1 MTVKSVTGVTEVV
14 EAARAG
20 DAGAQG
26 ELVAACLPLVYNIVG
41 RALKGHADVDDVVQ
55 ETMIRMVGGL
65 SGLSDASRFR
75 SWLVAIT
82 MNRIRGHWR
91 RQQDAPVG
99 GLQEACHL
107 SDPGADF
114 VELTI
119 LRLGLEG
126 QRRQVAEA
134 TRWLDDNERA
144 ALSLWW
150 LETTGELTRA
160 EVAAALELTP
170 QHTAVRIQRTKL
182 QLETARAVVRALA
195 TTPRCPELAGIVGI
209 WDGTP
214 SPLWRKRIARH
225 TRGCAECGGHWTALI
240 PAEGLLAGLG
250 LVPVSTALLDR
261 FAAGVPGVQPV
272 AFATAGATSGSTA
285 GATAGSSGGVGG
297 VAPGTSSGAPAPA
310 VRRRPGV
317 RAVVTAAALAVTV
330 AVGILGGYRYLA
342 PAPEGSGTHDGSQG
356 RGAENVVLPLT
367 SLRTE
372 LPSPPA
378 PSPSAPAPEARDA
391 TSASAAAHRP
401 VERQPARNDSASPS
415 ARTATPVRTPAPATT
430 SGTGNGTGQRDE
442 AARDVERQ
450 VNAERAKAGCGPLR
464 ASAELVVVA
473 QRGADELAVRGRF
486 DVSRDQDREQDRDQD
501 RDRGQEKVD
510 PRHRWSLAGAGAG
523 AVSAGRFDLAGAMT
537 VWTRGA
543 ARHDVVRDCSLT
555 ELGVGV
561 TFTAGSPQHWTPVVA
576 AR

>member
-1 MTVKSVTGVTEVV
+1 MTVKSVTGVTGVV

-65 SGLSDASRFR
+65 SGLRDASRFR
-75 SWLVAIT
+75 SWLVAIAV
-82 MNRIRGHWR
+82 NRIRGHWR

-134 TRWLDDNERA
+134 TRWLDDDERA

-150 LETTGELTRA
+150 LEATGELTRA

-250 LVPVSTALLDR
+250 LVPVSAALMDR
-261 FAAGVPGVQPV
+261 LAAGALGVQPV
-272 AFATAGATSGSTA
+272 ACATAGA
-285 GATAGSSGGVGG
+285 SSGGAGG

-317 RAVVTAAALAVTV
+317 RAVVTAVALAVTV
-330 AVGILGGYRYLA
+330 AIGVLGGYRYLA
-342 PAPEGSGTHDGSQG
+342 PAPDGSGTRDGNQG

-372 LPSPPA
+372 LPSPPVPA
-378 PSPSAPAPEARDA
+378 PSASSPAARTATSAPAP
-391 TSASAAAHRP
+391 AHRP
-401 VERQPARNDSASPS
+401 VGHEPARTSSAPTSDRS
-415 ARTATPVRTPAPATT
+415 TGPVRTPAPAVTPVT
-430 SGTGNGTGQRDE
+430 PGADQRD
-442 AARDVERQ
+442 ATAREVERQ
-450 VNAERAKAGCGPLR
+450 VNKERAKAGCGPLR

-473 QRGADELAVRGRF
+473 RRGAGELALGARL
-486 DVSRDQDREQDRDQD
+486 DASREQEQGQARDGEQGPE
-501 RDRGQEKVD
+501 RAEPG
-510 PRHRWSLAGAGAG
+510 HRWSLAGMASAGRAGFAG
-523 AVSAGRFDLAGAMT
+523 AVT
-537 VWTRGA
+537 VWSRGA
-543 ARHDVVRDCSLT
+543 TRHDVVRDCSLT
-555 ELGVGV
+555 ELGVAF
-561 TFTAGSPQHWTPVVA
+561 TFAAGSPQHGTPVVA

>member
-1 MTVKSVTGVTEVV
+1 MTVKSVTGVTGVV

-65 SGLSDASRFR
+65 SGLRDASRFR
-75 SWLVAIT
+75 SWLVAIAV
-82 MNRIRGHWR
+82 NRIRGHWR

-134 TRWLDDNERA
+134 TRWLDDDERA

-150 LETTGELTRA
+150 LEATGELTRA

-225 TRGCAECGGHWTALI
+225 TRGCAECGGHWRALI

-250 LVPVSTALLDR
+250 LVPVSATLMDRLATGAL
-261 FAAGVPGVQPV
+261 GVQPV
-272 AFATAGATSGSTA
+272 ACATAGASGA
-285 GATAGSSGGVGG
+285 SSGGAGG

-317 RAVVTAAALAVTV
+317 RAVVTAVALAVTV
-330 AVGILGGYRYLA
+330 AIGVLGGYRYLA
-342 PAPEGSGTHDGSQG
+342 PAPDGSGTRDGNQG
-356 RGAENVVLPLT
+356 RGAENVVLPLA

-372 LPSPPA
+372 LPSPPV
-378 PSPSAPAPEARDA
+378 PSPSASSPAARTA
-391 TSASAAAHRP
+391 TSASAPAHRP
-401 VERQPARNDSASPS
+401 VGHEPARTP
-415 ARTATPVRTPAPATT
+415 TAPTSDRSSGPVRTPAPAVT
-430 SGTGNGTGQRDE
+430 SDTPGADQRDE
-442 AARDVERQ
+442 TAREVERQ
-450 VNAERAKAGCGPLR
+450 VNKERAKAGCGPLR

-473 QRGADELAVRGRF
+473 RRGAGELALGARL
-486 DVSRDQDREQDRDQD
+486 DASREQ
-501 RDRGQEKVD
+501 GQEQGAEKAE
-510 PRHRWSLAGAGAG
+510 PGHRWSLAGMASAGRAGFAG
-523 AVSAGRFDLAGAMT
+523 AVT
-537 VWTRGA
+537 VWSRGA
-543 ARHDVVRDCSLT
+543 TRHDVVRDCSLT
-555 ELGVGV
+555 ELGVAF
-561 TFTAGSPQHWTPVVA
+561 TFAAGSPQHGTPVVA

>member
-1 MTVKSVTGVTEVV
+1 MTGVTGVV

-65 SGLSDASRFR
+65 SGLRDASRFR

-107 SDPGADF
+107 SDPDADF

-134 TRWLDDNERA
+134 TRWLDDGERA

-195 TTPRCPELAGIVGI
+195 TTPRCPELASIVGI

-225 TRGCAECGGHWTALI
+225 TRGCVECGGHWTALI

-250 LVPVSTALLDR
+250 LVPVGAGLLDR
-261 FAAGVPGVQPV
+261 IAAGLPGVQPV
-272 AFATAGATSGSTA
+272 AC
-285 GATAGSSGGVGG
+285 ATAGSSGGVGG
-297 VAPGTSSGAPAPA
+297 VAPAGTSSGTSPGASSGTSPGTSSGAAPGRGL
-310 VRRRPGV
+310 RRRPGV

-330 AVGILGGYRYLA
+330 ALGVLGGYRYLA
-342 PAPEGSGTHDGSQG
+342 PAPDGSATHDGSRG
-356 RGAENVVLPLT
+356 RGAEHAENAALPLT

-372 LPSPPA
+372 I
-378 PSPSAPAPEARDA
+378 PSAPAPA
-391 TSASAAAHRP
+391 
-401 VERQPARNDSASPS
+401 PS
-415 ARTATPVRTPAPATT
+415 TA
-430 SGTGNGTGQRDE
+430 
-442 AARDVERQ
+442 
-450 VNAERAKAGCGPLR
+450 
-464 ASAELVVVA
+464 
-473 QRGADELAVRGRF
+473 
-486 DVSRDQDREQDRDQD
+486 
-501 RDRGQEKVD
+501 
-510 PRHRWSLAGAGAG
+510 
-523 AVSAGRFDLAGAMT
+523 
-537 VWTRGA
+537 
-543 ARHDVVRDCSLT
+543 
-555 ELGVGV
+555 
-561 TFTAGSPQHWTPVVA
+561 
-576 AR
+576 

>member
-1 MTVKSVTGVTEVV
+1 MTVKSVTGVV

-65 SGLSDASRFR
+65 SGLRDASRFR
-75 SWLVAIT
+75 SWLVAIA

-134 TRWLDDNERA
+134 TRWLDDDERA

-150 LETTGELTRA
+150 LEATGELTRA

-250 LVPVSTALLDR
+250 LVPVSAALLDR
-261 FAAGVPGVQPV
+261 FAAVMPGVQPV
-272 AFATAGATSGSTA
+272 ACATAGV
-285 GATAGSSGGVGG
+285 SGGVSGG
-297 VAPGTSSGAPAPA
+297 AGGAAPGTSSGTSSGAPAPA

-317 RAVVTAAALAVTV
+317 RAVVTVAALAVTV
-330 AVGILGGYRYLA
+330 AVGVLGGYRYLA
-342 PAPEGSGTHDGSQG
+342 PAPDGSATRDGSQG

-372 LPSPPA
+372 LPSPPTPA
-378 PSPSAPAPEARDA
+378 PSASSPAARTATPTPASAP
-391 TSASAAAHRP
+391 AHRP
-401 VERQPARNDSASPS
+401 VVRQPARTPSAAPS
-415 ARTATPVRTPAPATT
+415 ARTTTPVRTPAPATT
-430 SGTGNGTGQRDE
+430 PGNGTGQQDE

-450 VNAERAKAGCGPLR
+450 VNDERAKAGCGPLR

-473 QRGADELAVRGRF
+473 RRGADELAVRGRV
-486 DVSRDQDREQDRDQD
+486 DVSRE
-501 RDRGQEKVD
+501 QEKAA
-510 PRHRWSLAGAGAG
+510 PGHRWSLAGA
-523 AVSAGRFDLAGAMT
+523 VSAGRSDVAGAMT

-543 ARHDVVRDCSLT
+543 VRHDVVRDCSLT

-561 TFTAGSPQHWTPVVA
+561 TFVAGSPQHWTPVVA

>member
-1 MTVKSVTGVTEVV
+1 MTVKSVTGVTGVV

-65 SGLSDASRFR
+65 SGLRDASRFR
-75 SWLVAIT
+75 SWLVAIAV
-82 MNRIRGHWR
+82 NRIRGHWR

-134 TRWLDDNERA
+134 TRWLDDDERA

-150 LETTGELTRA
+150 LEATGELTRA

-250 LVPVSTALLDR
+250 LVPVSGALMDR
-261 FAAGVPGVQPV
+261 FAAGALGVQPV
-272 AFATAGATSGSTA
+272 GCATGGA
-285 GATAGSSGGVGG
+285 SSGGAGG
-297 VAPGTSSGAPAPA
+297 VAPGTSSGTAAGTG
-310 VRRRPGV
+310 RGRTRRPGV
-317 RAVVTAAALAVTV
+317 RAVVTAVALAVTV
-330 AVGILGGYRYLA
+330 AIGVLGGYRYLA
-342 PAPEGSGTHDGSQG
+342 PAPDGSGTRDGNQG

-372 LPSPPA
+372 LPSPPVPA
-378 PSPSAPAPEARDA
+378 PSASSPAARTA
-391 TSASAAAHRP
+391 TSASAPAHRP
-401 VERQPARNDSASPS
+401 VVPES
-415 ARTATPVRTPAPATT
+415 ARTPSAPTSAHSTAPVRTPAPAVTP
-430 SGTGNGTGQRDE
+430 GADQRDE
-442 AARDVERQ
+442 TAREVERQ
-450 VNAERAKAGCGPLR
+450 VNKERAKAGCGPLR

-473 QRGADELAVRGRF
+473 RRGAGELALGARLDATREQE
-486 DVSRDQDREQDRDQD
+486 RERAQDREQ
-501 RDRGQEKVD
+501 GPEKAE
-510 PRHRWSLAGAGAG
+510 PGHRWSLAGMA
-523 AVSAGRFDLAGAMT
+523 SAGRADVAGALT

-543 ARHDVVRDCSLT
+543 TRHDVVRDCSLT
-555 ELGVGV
+555 ELGVAV
-561 TFTAGSPQHWTPVVA
+561 TFTAGSPHGTPVVA

>member
-1 MTVKSVTGVTEVV
+1 MTVKSVTGVTGVV

-65 SGLSDASRFR
+65 SGLRDASRFR
-75 SWLVAIT
+75 SWLVAIAV
-82 MNRIRGHWR
+82 NRIRGHWR

-134 TRWLDDNERA
+134 TRWLDDDERA

-150 LETTGELTRA
+150 LEATGELTRA

-250 LVPVSTALLDR
+250 LVPVSAALMDR
-261 FAAGVPGVQPV
+261 LAAGALGAQPV
-272 AFATAGATSGSTA
+272 ACATAGAP
-285 GATAGSSGGVGG
+285 GASSGGAGG

-317 RAVVTAAALAVTV
+317 RAVVTAVALAVTV
-330 AVGILGGYRYLA
+330 AIGVLGGYRYLA
-342 PAPEGSGTHDGSQG
+342 PAPDGSGTRDGNQG

-378 PSPSAPAPEARDA
+378 PSPSASSPAARTA
-391 TSASAAAHRP
+391 TSAPASAHRP
-401 VERQPARNDSASPS
+401 VGREPARTPS
-415 ARTATPVRTPAPATT
+415 APTSDRSTGPVRTPAPAVTPVT
-430 SGTGNGTGQRDE
+430 SGADQRDE
-442 AARDVERQ
+442 TAREVERQ
-450 VNAERAKAGCGPLR
+450 VNKERAKAGCGPLR

-473 QRGADELAVRGRF
+473 RRGAGELALGARL
-486 DVSRDQDREQDRDQD
+486 DAS
-501 RDRGQEKVD
+501 RGQEQARDGEQGPEKAE
-510 PRHRWSLAGAGAG
+510 PGHRWSLAGMASAGRAGFAG
-523 AVSAGRFDLAGAMT
+523 AVT
-537 VWTRGA
+537 VWSRGA
-543 ARHDVVRDCSLT
+543 TRHDVVRDCSLT
-555 ELGVGV
+555 ELGVAF
-561 TFTAGSPQHWTPVVA
+561 TFAAGSPQHGTPVVA